1 MQDEQQFEQ
10 LMLQYRQLKNGAD
23 DMKKMIEDENF
34 DAALTMLKSR
44 EALFASC
51 KCIRR
56 YLELT
61 PVQKKELE
69 KLLDELRELEISNIK
84 KLEAEMNTVKHE
96 LTISQ
101 RNAKLQHAYDFDE
114 DLKGSIINVSE

>member
-10 LMLQYRQLKNGAD
+10 LMLQYRQLKNGAE
-23 DMKKMIEDENF
+23 DMEKMIEDENF

-44 EALFASC
+44 ESLFSSC

-69 KLLDELRELEISNIK
+69 KLLDELRDLEMSNIK
-84 KLEAEMNTVKHE
+84 KLEAGMNSVKQE

-101 RNAKLQHAYDFDE
+101 RNTKLQHAYDFDE
-114 DLKGSIINVSE
+114 NLKGSIINISE